1 MNRQIYLRAFEPED
15 YKVIVSWRNDRE
27 IAQKLGGSISY
38 FSAEREK
45 KWVLDTIY
53 GHGDVKLAICL
64 REDNS
69 HIGNVYLTGINY
81 INRTAE
87 SHIMIGD
94 KSCWGKGYGGEALM
108 EILTYGF
115 NELGLN
121 RIEARINAD
130 NTASLRLFQKIG
142 YRREGVLREAIYKNG
157 RYKDVIVMSIL
168 KEELIE

>member
-1 MNRQIYLRAFEPED
+1 M
-15 YKVIVSWRNDRE
+15 
-27 IAQKLGGSISY
+27 
-38 FSAEREK
+38 
-45 KWVLDTIY
+45 
-53 GHGDVKLAICL
+53 
-64 REDNS
+64 
-69 HIGNVYLTGINY
+69 YLTGINY

-130 NTASLRLFQKIG
+130 NTASLRLHQKIG